1 MNFTEWFTAK
11 HPGNEDMFSTIFN
24 SSRKDINSLEEA
36 KAFDLILL
44 SAMEKWTFETRKQ
57 FNHLANHFSGFSIG
71 DLGHVLSEKAEI
83 PVEPII
89 ALNGEGVITCTL
101 AGNINIAMEIASRT
115 RKKLTIISNH
125 VPVHE
130 VPGESLN
137 ILGYQRH
144 LCSMPELKFIDE
156 FCPDSLSLGKM
167 KSHPHLWEPILR
179 DTEVLYI
186 HGNVLKASEMAG
198 VDSSWPTGI
207 YTEELC
213 QIMKY
218 AGSSLRLS
226 SVIIDLGL
234 PTIQENSTAPRLVAE
249 LLWYLL
255 EGMKMKETD
264 HPGLHSHLSEYV
276 VNIGEYDADMVFLK
290 SNLSQRWWLRLDE
303 NTNYPYLSCAHEEY
317 QQTIQSDVP
326 DRLLRHLS
334 R

>member
-1 MNFTEWFTAK
+1 MNFSDWFTAI
-11 HPGNEDMFSTIFN
+11 HPENEDTHATIFN

-36 KAFDLILL
+36 KAFDMILL
-44 SAMEKWTFETRKQ
+44 SAKENWTLDARRQ
-57 FNHLANHFSGFSIG
+57 FNQLSNHFSGFSIG
-71 DLGHVLSEKAEI
+71 DLGHMNTAEKSIPSEAL
-83 PVEPII
+83 I
-89 ALNGEGVITCTL
+89 ALGKEGIVSCAL
-101 AGNINIAMEIASRT
+101 AGDVHVAMEIAGKT
-115 RKKLTIISNH
+115 GKKLTIISNH
-125 VPVHE
+125 VPVNE
-130 VPGESLN
+130 VPGEGLN

-144 LCSMPELKFIDE
+144 LCSMSSLKFIDE

-186 HGNVLKASEMAG
+186 HGNVLRASEMADI
-198 VDSSWPTGI
+198 DSAWPTGI
-207 YTEELC
+207 YAEELC

-234 PTIQENSTAPRLVAE
+234 PPNQKSTTASRLVAE
-249 LLWYLL
+249 LMWYLL
-255 EGMKMKETD
+255 EGMKMRETD

-276 VNIGEYDADMVFLK
+276 VNIGEYDTDMVFLK
-290 SNLSQRWWLRLDE
+290 SNLSQRWWLRLED
-303 NTNYPYLSCAHEEY
+303 NTDYPYLSCALEEY
-317 QQTIQSDVP
+317 QQSIQSEVP